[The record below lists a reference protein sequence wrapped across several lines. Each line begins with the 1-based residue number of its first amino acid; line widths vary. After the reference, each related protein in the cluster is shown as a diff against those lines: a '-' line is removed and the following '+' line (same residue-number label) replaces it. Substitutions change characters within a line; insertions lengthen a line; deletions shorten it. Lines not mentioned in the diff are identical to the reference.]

1 MGLLDIVDRA
11 RDWDSGLTVGRLSQN
26 DRGLGVWFE
35 MRLSWNEIRARPVR
49 FAEAWRD
56 ATDEKGGLGNVNN
69 ARGWGM
75 SGPDLVG

>member
-1 MGLLDIVDRA
+1 MIEV
-11 RDWDSGLTVGRLSQN
+11 W
-26 DRGLGVWFE
+26 GVWFE